1 MLVTRKSSITGVVH
15 TKELN
20 VTEEQ
25 FTAFNN
31 GALIQEAF
39 PHLNAGDREFIL
51 SGITQ
56 EEWDEHMSFEEN
68 DEE

>member
-1 MLVTRKSSITGVVH
+1 MLITRKSSITGVEH
-15 TKELN
+15 TKELS
-20 VTEEQ
+20 VTNEQ
-25 FTAFNN
+25 IGAFYA

-39 PHLNAGDREFIL
+39 PHLSAGDREFIL

-56 EEWDEHMSFEEN
+56 EEWDEHMSFEE